1 MLSDRTYMRGGSP
14 RGNTSAVIWL
24 ISALIAVFVL
34 ELILLSPWLGA
45 TGPSLVNQLTLTIG
59 SLQRGHLWTLLTH
72 SFLHSTTQPLDILF
86 TVLMLY
92 FIGRELEPQLGARRF
107 FAVYL
112 GAVLVGAL
120 AWTTV
125 HWTQGGVHIGAGAGL
140 LGLFVVLAG
149 LAPDMEMRFMLLPVT
164 FRLRHLVYGV
174 LALDVFALG
183 FYELL
188 GAQPPLGLTP
198 SAHLGGMLAGWV
210 YLRFMHT
217 RPGWTWSARGV
228 SLPRWLKSR
237 PKMPAAKRSS
247 SASPAQPTSHLR
259 AEVDRILDKINSQ
272 GFGALTAQE
281 KRVLDEAKDLLNRK

>member
-1 MLSDRTYMRGGSP
+1 MRGGSP

-112 GAVLVGAL
+112 GAASWLELWRGRRS
-120 AWTTV
+120 
-125 HWTQGGVHIGAGAGL
+125 IGPKA
-140 LGLFVVLAG
+140 VCI
-149 LAPDMEMRFMLLPVT
+149 
-164 FRLRHLVYGV
+164 
-174 LALDVFALG
+174 
-183 FYELL
+183 
-188 GAQPPLGLTP
+188 
-198 SAHLGGMLAGWV
+198 
-210 YLRFMHT
+210 
-217 RPGWTWSARGV
+217 SAREPDCWAC
-228 SLPRWLKSR
+228 SSCWPDWLPTWK
-237 PKMPAAKRSS
+237 
-247 SASPAQPTSHLR
+247 
-259 AEVDRILDKINSQ
+259 
-272 GFGALTAQE
+272 
-281 KRVLDEAKDLLNRK
+281 